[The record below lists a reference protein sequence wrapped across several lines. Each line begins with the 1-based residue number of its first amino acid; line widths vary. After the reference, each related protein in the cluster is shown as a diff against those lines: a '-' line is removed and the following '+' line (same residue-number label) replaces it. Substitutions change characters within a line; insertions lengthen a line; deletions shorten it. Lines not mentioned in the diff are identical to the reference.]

1 MMITMMMLSPVMMIR
16 MMMLSPCDDDN
27 DDDAEPTVH
36 AARGAVV
43 TGPYLT
49 LACLELRLDEHYKGS
64 VRC

>member
-1 MMITMMMLSPVMMIR
+1 MMMMTMMMLSPQR
-16 MMMLSPCDDDN
+16 
-27 DDDAEPTVH
+27 T